1 MSLVDTWAATGAGA
15 FTLSENGLYTRE
27 AWRIFLDRLTPTG
40 VLSVSRWFSPA
51 AHLGDEPA
59 DGAGGRR
66 AARARHRTGRSTTWR
81 WSRVTTWPR
90 CWCRRRRCRR
100 RISRTLE
107 ATSQA
112 RGFTVLAVAAAAPVR
127 PAAGRDRA
135 EPVDG
140 GTGGGHRRRPSTTIG
155 RPPTRGR
162 SSSTWCGPAAW
173 WRASTATDGGV
184 IAGNLRATSTLIA
197 ILGVSLAFVVGT
209 IVVPLAVRGRP
220 ALPARRLTAGL
231 AYFAVIGTAFMLAQV
246 AFLQRFSVLLGHPTY
261 ALVVVLFSM
270 ILFAG
275 LGSFA
280 SAAVLGPGGRR
291 FGRVRGGARR
301 RPGRHRRDHRPA
313 LRRRRGLAAGGARG
327 HGAGGDRV
335 RCRC

>member
-1 MSLVDTWAATGAGA
+1 M
-15 FTLSENGLYTRE
+15 
-27 AWRIFLDRLTPTG
+27 
-40 VLSVSRWFSPA
+40 
-51 AHLGDEPA
+51 
-59 DGAGGRR
+59 
-66 AARARHRTGRSTTWR
+66 
-81 WSRVTTWPR
+81 
-90 CWCRRRRCRR
+90 
-100 RISRTLE
+100 
-107 ATSQA
+107 
-112 RGFTVLAVAAAAPVR
+112 VR
-127 PAAGRDRA
+127 
-135 EPVDG
+135 
-140 GTGGGHRRRPSTTIG
+140 
-155 RPPTRGR
+155 
-162 SSSTWCGPAAW
+162 PAAW

-280 SAAVLGPGGRR
+280 SD
-291 FGRVRGGARR
+291 GGARTGRAALRPRAR
-301 RPGRHRRDHRPA
+301 RRSASAWSPPAWSSPRSVPSPSPGRWRRAWP
-313 LRRRRGLAAGGARG
+313 
-327 HGAGGDRV
+327 
-335 RCRC
+335 RCWR